1 MTLTQLK
8 HLVVL
13 VKTGSYV
20 KASAALH
27 ITQPALSRSIQA
39 LEDYLGESI
48 FDRSGKKIELT
59 SFGAEIHIKAIQLIE
74 DADNI
79 KQSATDLLEG
89 KRGRIH
95 IGLGSGPGVM
105 LMRPLLKYMATNH
118 PKMHLELIRGNTE
131 MLTNSLRIRNL
142 DAMIVDARSIEPA
155 EDLNIEILAET
166 KGSFMCRPNHPLA
179 KSKAVTINDIRQ
191 YPIASSPL
199 SAEIDRILSEK
210 YGSLASLKNLIN
222 LKCNEISS
230 LIDICRETD
239 TIALAIRKAA
249 PDLVELNMLPPLDTN
264 AKFAFVTVRNR
275 SQTPFLQK
283 VYDFC
288 KLQFKD

>member
-8 HLVVL
+8 HLVTL
-13 VKTGSYV
+13 VKTGSFV
-20 KASAALH
+20 KASASLH
-27 ITQPALSRSIQA
+27 ITQPALTRSIQA

-59 SFGAEIHIKAIQLIE
+59 NFGMEIYMKAIQLIE
-74 DADNI
+74 DAENI
-79 KQSATDLLEG
+79 KQSASNLVEG
-89 KRGRIH
+89 KQGRIH
-95 IGLGSGPGVM
+95 IGLGSGPGVI

-118 PKMHLELIRGNTE
+118 PSMHLELIRGNTE
-131 MLTNSLRIRNL
+131 MLTNSLRMRSL
-142 DAMIVDARSIEPA
+142 DVMIVDARSIEPA
-155 EDLNIEILAET
+155 EDLSIEILAET
-166 KGSFMCRPNHPLA
+166 KGAFMCRPNHPLA

-210 YGSLASLKNLIN
+210 YGSQASLRNLIN

-249 PDLVELNMLPPLDTN
+249 PDLVELDMLPPLNTN
-264 AKFAFVTVRNR
+264 AKFAFVTIQNR
-275 SQTPFLQK
+275 SHPPFLEK
-283 VYDFC
+283 IHNFC
-288 KLQFKD
+288 KAQFKD